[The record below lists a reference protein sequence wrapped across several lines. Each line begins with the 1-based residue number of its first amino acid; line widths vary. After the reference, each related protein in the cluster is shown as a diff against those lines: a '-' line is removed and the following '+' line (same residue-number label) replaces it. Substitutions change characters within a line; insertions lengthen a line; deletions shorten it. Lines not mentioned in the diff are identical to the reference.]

1 MKRVTGICLVA
12 ALLLC
17 GCGYRQEVAQAPE
30 LINAVG
36 VDMDTAKVVKM
47 DLSGVVSFS
56 AQVVPGIEELAF
68 TASGN
73 IDRLYVSIGD
83 HVKKGDLLAT
93 IAGVSGTAK
102 RLKEEIAG
110 MKANNAD
117 INKQT
122 QYDIDMQKE
131 ELKNQKKMLTSEKN
145 ASEKKRLRSQI
156 LEMEENIKIAQEK
169 QKQQKELQALE
180 IRQKQRDLR
189 EAKENIAGTK
199 LYSTID
205 GEIISTTG
213 GTGYMVQGGVT
224 AIQVAN
230 MKQPRLKT
238 VYVSGSK
245 LAKASSYIAVA
256 NGKKYEVEV
265 EEQELTREQ
274 IERNEYPSNTWFD
287 FVDKDID
294 IKVGESA
301 TVNLYTDSVKDA
313 LVVPSNSVFQS
324 GEESYVY
331 VVNKDVKT
339 KVVVTTGTETDAY
352 VQIVT
357 GVKEGDVV
365 YVEG

>member
-1 MKRVTGICLVA
+1 MKRVTGICLAA

-17 GCGYRQEVAQAPE
+17 SCGGRQEAAQVPE

-36 VDMDTAKVVKM
+36 VDMDTAEVVKM

-56 AQVVPGIEELAF
+56 AQVVPGVEGLAF
-68 TASGN
+68 TASGS
-73 IDRLYVSIGD
+73 IDKLYVSIGD

-93 IAGVSGTAK
+93 IAGASGTAK

-122 QYDIDMQKE
+122 QYDIDMQNE
-131 ELKNQKKMLTSEKN
+131 NLKNQKKMLSSAKTT
-145 ASEKKRLRSQI
+145 AEKKRLRNQI
-156 LEMEENIKIAQEK
+156 LETQENIKIAREK
-169 QKQQKELQALE
+169 LSQQKELQALE
-180 IRQKQRDLR
+180 IRQKQRDLND
-189 EAKENIAGTK
+189 AKKNAAGTK

-230 MKQPRLKT
+230 MKKPRLKT

-245 LAKASSYIAVA
+245 LAKASSYKAVVD
-256 NGKKYEVEV
+256 GKKYEVEV

-274 IERNEYPSNTWFD
+274 IERNEYPENTWFD
-287 FVDKDID
+287 FVDKEID
-294 IKVGESA
+294 IEVGESA
-301 TVNLYTDSVKDA
+301 TVDLYTDSVKDA
-313 LVVPSNSVFQS
+313 LVVPSNSVFKS

-331 VVNKDVKT
+331 VVNGDAKT
-339 KVVVTTGTETDAY
+339 KTVVTTGTETDAY
-352 VQIVT
+352 IQVVT
-357 GVKEGDVV
+357 GLKEGDVV